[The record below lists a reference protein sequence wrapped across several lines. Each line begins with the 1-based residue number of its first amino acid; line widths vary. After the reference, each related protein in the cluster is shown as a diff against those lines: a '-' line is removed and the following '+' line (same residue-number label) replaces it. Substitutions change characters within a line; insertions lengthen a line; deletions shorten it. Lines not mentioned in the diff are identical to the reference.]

1 MVQYDSAISQTTKTN
16 LPSYKQEPIP
26 DTLKKRENKYLSKE
40 QSFRLK
46 TKPLKIFRLSGN
58 YLEMLRKN
66 RKRLVTSLFQEISEN
81 ELMEHLQA
89 IILILRNFSFVKLN
103 ENVILKHNIILELV
117 ISLFIDS

>member
-103 ENVILKHNIILELV
+103 ENVILKHNIMLELV